1 MITTINLRKKLR
13 KTTAMPRMFATLL
26 ALILMLPAAVTLAA
40 DHPAQQLVENA
51 VNAVMADLKQ
61 HQGKLA
67 SNPELLDGTLSKNI
81 IPHLDFA
88 TMTRLSV
95 GKSWRKASPEQQTTL
110 VNEFTEFL
118 LNTYRSAL
126 SEYGGESIVFKPFK
140 TPKRDDRAVVGSTFK
155 FGSNEVPVD
164 YKLHNRNGPWQVYD
178 IIVSDLSLV
187 IQYKSTFASEID
199 RNGIDGLIK
208 LLRDKNNA

>member
-1 MITTINLRKKLR
+1 MITTLTHAKSNGVQRL
-13 KTTAMPRMFATLL
+13 FATMLTL
-26 ALILMLPAAVTLAA
+26 FMLLPASTTLAA
-40 DHPAQQLVENA
+40 DHPAQQLVEGA
-51 VNAVMADLKQ
+51 VNTVMADLKQ
-61 HQGKLA
+61 HQGSLA
-67 SNPELLDGTLSKNI
+67 SNPQVLDETVSKNI
-81 IPHLDFA
+81 IPHLDFT

-95 GKSWRKASPEQQTTL
+95 GKSWRKATPEQQTTL

-126 SEYGGESIVFKPFK
+126 SEYGGESVVFKPFR
-140 TPKRDDRAVVGSTFK
+140 TPKREDRAVVASTFK

-187 IQYKSTFASEID
+187 IQYKSTFGSEID

>member
-1 MITTINLRKKLR
+1 MITT
-13 KTTAMPRMFATLL
+13 TTPNKSAALPRLFATLL
-26 ALILMLPAAVTLAA
+26 ALFMLVPASFAMAA
-40 DHPAQQLVENA
+40 DHPAQQLVEGAINT
-51 VNAVMADLKQ
+51 VMEDLKQ

-67 SNPELLDGTLSKNI
+67 DNPQLLDDTLSKNI
-81 IPHLDFA
+81 IPHLDFT

-95 GKSWRKASPEQQTTL
+95 GKSWRKASPEQQTAL
-110 VNEFTEFL
+110 VKEFTMFL

-126 SEYGGESIVFKPFK
+126 SEYGGESVVFKPFR
-140 TPKRDDRAVVGSTFK
+140 TPKRDDRAVVASTFK

-178 IIVSDLSLV
+178 IIVSELSLV

-199 RNGIDGLIK
+199 RNGIDGLIA
-208 LLRDKNNA
+208 LLRDKNSA